1 MTGIKKLYI
10 IIVGCG
16 RLGSYL
22 ANRFSYQGHS
32 VVVIDSNPSSFDH
45 LDLHFSGFKMEGDA
59 TELQVL
65 KQAKIDKADLLL
77 ASTEDDNINF
87 MVAQV
92 AKKIFHVPSV
102 MARVY
107 VPDRESIYNELGIET
122 ICPTIIVGNMVVDL
136 YADLA
141 LNVEKNKR

>member
-1 MTGIKKLYI
+1 MAGIKKLYVL
-10 IIVGCG
+10 IVGCG

-22 ANRFSYQGHS
+22 ANRFSYQGHY
-32 VVVIDSNPSSFDH
+32 VVVIDCNPSSFDH
-45 LDLHFSGFKMEGDA
+45 LDIHFSGFKVEGDA

-77 ASTEDDNINF
+77 AITENDNINF

-102 MARVY
+102 MARVDI
-107 VPDRESIYNELGIET
+107 PDRESIFNELGIET
-122 ICPTIIVGNMVVDL
+122 ICPTIIVGNAVVDL
-136 YADLA
+136 YADMA
-141 LNVEKNKR
+141 LKSDKK